1 MVELLQSGE
10 KSGESRQAASSLN
23 ALLTGGAR
31 KKAAVRF
38 TCVLRVTVP
47 GLLFPCTGLLTHFD
61 LVLEL
66 ASSLTKRSCCV
77 CCFGHTLRAA
87 EVKSVR
93 CKARF
98 AGQAGHKL
106 LE

>member
-38 TCVLRVTVP
+38 IIVQLTATCSLHMGLLIADVLSHSWPFSDKHSLRVCATNR
-47 GLLFPCTGLLTHFD
+47 LLPSCWKRGQCVRKIKHF
-61 LVLEL
+61 VFGEL
-66 ASSLTKRSCCV
+66 ATNMV
-77 CCFGHTLRAA
+77 
-87 EVKSVR
+87 
-93 CKARF
+93 
-98 AGQAGHKL
+98 
-106 LE
+106 